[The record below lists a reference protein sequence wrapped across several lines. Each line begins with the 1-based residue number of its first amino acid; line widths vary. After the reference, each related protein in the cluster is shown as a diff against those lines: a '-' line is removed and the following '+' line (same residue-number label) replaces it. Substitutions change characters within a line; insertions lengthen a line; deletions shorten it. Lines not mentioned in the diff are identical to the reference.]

1 MVFAGTQAT
10 PDGGLEASTSS
21 TQHWWRRL
29 RTALEADEGVG
40 AHVRALLVG
49 PAVRLSVVS
58 ARVDGAWVGTSD
70 AEAWA
75 RLSSLLYHNHTSN
88 RGWQGPE
95 MKGALTLEV
104 PAGTTVA
111 VVPLG
116 PSGAVVLREVEAEVV
131 LVGGGTG
138 TVAVERHTGDVT
150 LWETTVDRI
159 AGLRGTLRCRCTA
172 AGFASW
178 DDGVGKRGPLPR
190 QWIAGLEGAAEIE
203 VGAADLRL
211 EAPRA
216 RLSVVNRFGDTEL
229 RVGPVAAASGD
240 IRSGPG
246 TSGSPWRT
254 ACGPRCST

>member
-1 MVFAGTQAT
+1 M
-10 PDGGLEASTSS
+10 
-21 TQHWWRRL
+21 
-29 RTALEADEGVG
+29 
-40 AHVRALLVG
+40 RALLVG